1 MCNYFIYLYYLFYW
15 TIYYK
20 LLRVLFFFFQ
30 RWSNMPFVRINLM
43 HGEAWQFPVFLK
55 CPLVKH
61 TRFELDGIFLPQSTM
76 VDIMLVSYYPR

>member
-1 MCNYFIYLYYLFYW
+1 
-15 TIYYK
+15 
-20 LLRVLFFFFQ
+20 
-30 RWSNMPFVRINLM
+30 MPFVRINLM